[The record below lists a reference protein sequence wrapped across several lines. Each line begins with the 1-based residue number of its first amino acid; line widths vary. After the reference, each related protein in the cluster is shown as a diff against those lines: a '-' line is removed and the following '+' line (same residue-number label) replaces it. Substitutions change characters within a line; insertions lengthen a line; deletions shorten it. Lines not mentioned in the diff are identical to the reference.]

1 MKAEHL
7 MMELAFLVL
16 KTSRLRIRDYPF
28 SNENNIQESSGE
40 DLISDNPLTFIQ
52 AFIRQL
58 RL

>member
-16 KTSRLRIRDYPF
+16 KTSRIRIRDYPF
-28 SNENNIQESSGE
+28 SMNVTSKKDTSSGE

-52 AFIRQL
+52 AFNRQL
-58 RL
+58 

>member
-16 KTSRLRIRDYPF
+16 KTFRLRIRDYPF
-28 SNENNIQESSGE
+28 SMNVTSKKDTSSGE

-58 RL
+58 